1 MRDACYNMQPDRG
14 SMALLGAIRPTWTLM
29 GNVFGEYHAPCP
41 LNTPFKNFAL
51 AYVQSF
57 IVFQVLSHQSFLLE
71 VILHPR

>member
-29 GNVFGEYHAPCP
+29 DNVFGECQAPCP
-41 LNTPFKNFAL
+41 LNTPFKDFAL

-57 IVFQVLSHQSFLLE
+57 IVFQVLSHHSFLLE